1 MSSQFGPTVAEILEQ
16 QALESQNIITEHQ
29 NPVAKDSDTSDNT
42 NTTTQEE
49 TPKVEENNVPE
60 TENQDPNKAAPAQT
74 VEVPIP
80 AIQLTEKDIKKRE
93 QLETKVVNSVSWGW
107 RALAEIQYYKDGILW
122 KATHPTFEDYV
133 AARFDFNRKHSMRLV
148 EAGRFLLQLDKGKAK
163 GSHPTRESHIRE
175 ITQKL
180 PESHRVQFWDKFC
193 EANSITDKTVGE
205 ITAVQVKE
213 AVVAYRKELPKD
225 ELPPKPARQKKEH
238 DEPNLEKIWAKSV
251 LLLEKVKVQVKE
263 HPNKDSILEK
273 LDELIEL
280 LNN

>member
-1 MSSQFGPTVAEILEQ
+1 MSSLFSPKVAEIQEQ
-16 QALESQNIITEHQ
+16 PALENQNIIIEYQ
-29 NPVAKDSDTSDNT
+29 NLVAMESDSSDNT
-42 NTTTQEE
+42 NNNPEGTP
-49 TPKVEENNVPE
+49 PKVQENNVPE
-60 TENQDPNKAAPAQT
+60 TENLDQDNAVSEQP

-80 AIQLTEKDIKKRE
+80 AIQLTEKDLKKRE
-93 QLETKVVNSVSWGW
+93 QLETKVVNSVSGGW

-133 AARFDFNRKHSMRLV
+133 AARFDFNKKHSMRLV

-193 EANSITDKTVGE
+193 ETNSITDKTVGE
-205 ITAVQVKE
+205 ITALQVKE
-213 AVVAYRKELPKD
+213 AVVEYRKELPKD

-238 DEPNLEKIWAKSV
+238 DEPNIEKIRTKSV
-251 LLLEKVKVQVKE
+251 LLLEKFKVQVKE
-263 HPNKDSILEK
+263 HPNQDSILEK
-273 LDELIEL
+273 LEELIEL